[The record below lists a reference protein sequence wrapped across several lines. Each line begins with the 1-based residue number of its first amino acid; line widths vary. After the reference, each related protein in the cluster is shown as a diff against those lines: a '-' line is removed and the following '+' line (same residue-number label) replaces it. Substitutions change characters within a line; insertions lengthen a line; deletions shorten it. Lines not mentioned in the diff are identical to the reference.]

1 MNNPGQEDED
11 FVADFPTLAEAVAAK
26 CEAGEGNMMK
36 RLDDGR
42 LSTEF

>member
-11 FVADFPTLAEAVAAK
+11 IVADFPTLAEAVAAK
-26 CEAGEGNMMK
+26 SEAGEGDIMK